1 MQISNS
7 TSDIDKYKLA
17 VEKAGE
23 DIKGNNTE
31 ISTNDAQI
39 QENSN
44 AQNTTSSKIS
54 SNEAQISKVGSDK
67 SGIKSEIDA
76 LKKSLDGLNGEDD
89 VEVRKERLLQIQ
101 DLEVSLSDLEK
112 LEADLNKK
120 QKEEKTNLDK
130 QKTERQTLDKK
141 GQTLEAKD
149 KQLKQDKA
157 KAEQDLKKAEED
169 AKKVKTAKIEEAKA
183 TPEAKRD
190 STISNTQ
197 STFNSV
203 AGSVISNYTD
213 DAVDL
218 LGTASKAS
226 KVVKV
231 VGKSA
236 GFAGSAI
243 DAGGTMI
250 DYLKGNK
257 TGAEATE
264 AVGWIGADVAVGF
277 VPVVGTALSMVG
289 TQNIVN
295 EYVEVTDKKEEAA
308 QNRIAMMQAA
318 GIDAD
323 TAETIDT
330 VSDKS
335 IDIMSSV
342 FLTKELRVVAGA
354 AERKIT
360 SVVEEF
366 SPETAQTIHN
376 GWQVVEDVTSMDPK
390 KMAHAAKKIENK
402 VESVTKSVKSAVSTG
417 VKKAKNA
424 AKTVAKKVLPK
435 SVYNT
440 ASAAYHK
447 FKSWF

>member
-1 MQISNS
+1 MKL
-7 TSDIDKYKLA
+7 KYQKLA
-17 VEKAGE
+17 
-23 DIKGNNTE
+23 
-31 ISTNDAQI
+31 
-39 QENSN
+39 
-44 AQNTTSSKIS
+44 
-54 SNEAQISKVGSDK
+54 

-203 AGSVISNYTD
+203 AGTVISNYTD

-218 LGTASKAS
+218 LGTASKA
-226 KVVKV
+226 
-231 VGKSA
+231 GKFVRVAGKAA

-243 DAGGTMI
+243 DAGGAMI
-250 DYLKGNK
+250 DYVKGNK
-257 TGAEATE
+257 TGAEAAE
-264 AVGWIGADVAVGF
+264 AVGWTVADVAVSR
-277 VPVVGTALSMVG
+277 VPIVGTVASTIGTENLVKEAIEHKKEVFNSSTDALQNGDVGTAIAGV
-289 TQNIVN
+289 TQ
-295 EYVEVTDKKEEAA
+295 
-308 QNRIAMMQAA
+308 QALDTFT
-318 GIDAD
+318 GGAD
-323 TAETIDT
+323 
-330 VSDKS
+330 
-335 IDIMSSV
+335 
-342 FLTKELRVVAGA
+342 VVVLGA

-360 SVVEEF
+360 SILEEVSPDLADTVHSGWTKVERLRR
-366 SPETAQTIHN
+366 
-376 GWQVVEDVTSMDPK
+376 DPK
-390 KMAHAAKKIENK
+390 ALASAVEGVVDDAVDGAKTVAKKGKSAAKT
-402 VESVTKSVKSAVSTG
+402 VASAVSTG
-417 VKKAKNA
+417 VSKAKNV
-424 AKTVAKKVLPK
+424 AKTVAKQVLPK

-447 FKSWF
+447 VKSWF